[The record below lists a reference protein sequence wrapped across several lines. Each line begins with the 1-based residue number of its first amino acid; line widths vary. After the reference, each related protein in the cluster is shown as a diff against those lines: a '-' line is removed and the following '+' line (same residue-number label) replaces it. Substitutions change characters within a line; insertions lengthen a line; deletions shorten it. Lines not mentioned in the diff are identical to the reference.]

1 KYKISE
7 DSVPKNQMKR
17 HIEVQ
22 LPSFKIQHS
31 VNETMD
37 LLSNPSKK
45 LKLDLSNNHDGNFG
59 NDDLWGQDDLTA
71 DEFDMLQSQAT
82 QKLGRDSTNAFRQPY
97 STVNGPVEASTSK
110 TEEMIQQQY
119 ELEGRIKILS
129 VSIENLSKELREEKL
144 NKDRIISQKVQ
155 EFKEKEN
162 VLQKEIEKL
171 KISLQ
176 FKNQE
181 MKTISDKAHFL
192 EFQLKERKEIHEK
205 DKSKN
210 PTKEKTERQI
220 SPQPSNIQVSN
231 EFSKRFKFES
241 GHPVRT
247 SNEQNSSKSSFRK
260 FKLRVNASKGKTP
273 GCDLV
278 SSILCNRLV
287 ITPAQSSFFSPLTTN
302 QGPDAMSTNSSQIS
316 AVSIARLNSNKQTEE
331 LINYFDCSLQNYLT
345 HLKAISSR
353 TVVAGSNKTS
363 PLSLRRKEFN
373 QDRACVISN
382 LKDLAFFLSSHQFS
396 SLIQKLEFVP
406 GDLNKSNQVPEQ
418 KKTIQTS
425 NNQSLNCNKM
435 TIKLDERLH
444 SLLQT
449 LVHLSNPNTY
459 PSGYPK
465 NEEIEWSLASLVSW
479 SSTAS
484 KSLIQ
489 FVGEIPFVPLINGDH
504 SVESLCLVLQLL
516 TNFCSHKGIIS
527 VIIHQDGCVLCAV
540 AHLVLLKISASP
552 MKYLSIMIKV
562 EDFLSVI
569 FTLYSFSELRLESSS
584 CSTLI
589 LQGVVT
595 SLCKFYEIGG
605 KEISTLNLVFKK
617 GFTLLH
623 LLSRYF
629 PNFKERR
636 VAFEDCYIS
645 LVCEILKLTKE
656 NTFFKEF
663 SDLIHDLWDFQDDT
677 SELDLDEPCE
687 DSTQNID
694 VSSQNNS

>member
-1 KYKISE
+1 MHHVTAGQRILGAFIMHF
-7 DSVPKNQMKR
+7 DSCPAVCDFQEKR
-17 HIEVQ
+17 SPLTIARVIASYVDYTFNFVQNTDDKTRERETNLINRFCEV
-22 LPSFKIQHS
+22 
-31 VNETMD
+31 
-37 LLSNPSKK
+37 
-45 LKLDLSNNHDGNFG
+45 
-59 NDDLWGQDDLTA
+59 
-71 DEFDMLQSQAT
+71 
-82 QKLGRDSTNAFRQPY
+82 
-97 STVNGPVEASTSK
+97 
-110 TEEMIQQQY
+110 IQQQY

-162 VLQKEIEKL
+162 VLQKDIEKL

-181 MKTISDKAHFL
+181 MKTISDKAHLL
-192 EFQLKERKEIHEK
+192 EFQLKERKEIQEK
-205 DKSKN
+205 DISKN
-210 PTKEKTERQI
+210 LIKEKAERQI
-220 SPQPSNIQVSN
+220 SPQSSNIQVSN

-241 GHPVRT
+241 GHPLRT
-247 SNEQNSSKSSFRK
+247 SNEQNSSKGSFRK
-260 FKLRVNASKGKTP
+260 FKLQVNSPKGKTP

-287 ITPAQSSFFSPLTTN
+287 ISPAQSSFFSPLTPN
-302 QGPDAMSTNSSQIS
+302 QGPDAVSTNSSQIS
-316 AVSIARLNSNKQTEE
+316 AVSIARLHSNKQTEE
-331 LINYFDCSLQNYLT
+331 LINYFDCSLQKYLT

-353 TVVAGSNKTS
+353 TVVAGSNKAS

-382 LKDLAFFLSSHQFS
+382 LKDLAFFLSSHQFA

-406 GDLNKSNQVPEQ
+406 GDLNRSDQ
-418 KKTIQTS
+418 KTDQTS
-425 NNQSLNCNKM
+425 NNQSLNCDKM
-435 TIKLDERLH
+435 TFKLNERLH
-444 SLLQT
+444 SLLKT

-459 PSGYPK
+459 PSGCPK

-484 KSLIQ
+484 ESLIQ

-527 VIIHQDGCVLCAV
+527 AITHQDVCVLCAV
-540 AHLVLLKISASP
+540 AHLVLLKISTSP
-552 MKYLSIMIKV
+552 MKYLNIMIKV

-584 CSTLI
+584 CPTLI
-589 LQGVVT
+589 LQGIVT
-595 SLCKFYEIGG
+595 SLWKFYEIGE
-605 KEISTLNLVFKK
+605 KEISTLKLVFKK

-645 LVCEILKLTKE
+645 LVCGILKLTKE

-663 SDLIHDLWDFQDDT
+663 CDLIHDLWDFQDDT

-687 DSTQNID
+687 DSTQND
-694 VSSQNNS
+694 ASSQNNS